1 MKYYPNITQSFVIC
15 GMLLLSLILFGPV
28 AIILNKLIGK
38 EAAFLIY
45 YLLAVGTTFWIVC
58 LIKKKKT
65 GNISFNFSLENKRV
79 IPFVIFGAIFLYCG
93 IVSPITALMSESH
106 KEAFLNNGSQTGIIT
121 LFQSIIAA
129 PILEELIFRGII
141 LDGLLKKYSALK
153 SILIS
158 SLLFGLIHLN
168 PSQLVVGLIMGIFT
182 GWIYYKTRMLT
193 LSFLIH
199 SVYNLA
205 SVLMGYFLISDLMK
219 DNTLLGMFGG
229 LANLIYVVVGSVI
242 VILICIYFLEKE
254 FNKKKIEMEANKTTL
269 ASDEIMNN

>member
-1 MKYYPNITQSFVIC
+1 MKNYPNIAQSFHIC
-15 GMLLLSLILFGPV
+15 GMLILSLILFAPI
-28 AIILNKLIGK
+28 AIILRKLIGN

-58 LIKKKKT
+58 VIKKKKT
-65 GNISFNFSLENKRV
+65 GNISFNISIENKRV

-93 IVSPITALMSESH
+93 IVSPITALVEESH
-106 KEAFLNNGSQTGIIT
+106 KEAFLNHGSQTGIIS

-129 PILEELIFRGII
+129 PVLEELIFRGII
-141 LDGLLKKYSALK
+141 LDGLLKKYSSLK

-168 PSQLVVGLIMGIFT
+168 TSQLVVGLIMGIFT

-193 LSFLIH
+193 LSILIH

-205 SVLMGYFLISDLMK
+205 SVLMGYFLISDFME
-219 DNTLLGMFGG
+219 DNTLLGLFGG
-229 LANLIYVVVGSVI
+229 LANLIYVVIGSLLVI
-242 VILICIYFLEKE
+242 GICIYYLEKE
-254 FNKKKIEMEANKTTL
+254 FNKTNIEMAAQNTL
-269 ASDEIMNN
+269 